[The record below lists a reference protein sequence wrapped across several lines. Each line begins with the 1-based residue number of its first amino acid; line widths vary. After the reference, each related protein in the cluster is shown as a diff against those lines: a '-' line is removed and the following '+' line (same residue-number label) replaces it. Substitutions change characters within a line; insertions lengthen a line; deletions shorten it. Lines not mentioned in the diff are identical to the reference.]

1 MLKMDILDFAINM
14 EMEGNKFYAEQAEA
28 NKDSGLAVVFKLL
41 AEDELKHAGL
51 IKEKKSGDIFSSQ
64 KVKKSKAQNLFADK
78 DQKISDI
85 KASPEQLDAYRFA
98 LDKEQESIDLYIEL
112 SQKAEGGREL
122 FEFLIGEEEKHF
134 KIVNNMVEMLSR
146 PKEWVESA
154 EFGIREDY

>member
-1 MLKMDILDFAINM
+1 MDILDFAINM
-14 EMEGNKFYAEQAEA
+14 EMEGNKYYTAQAEA
-28 NKDSGLAVVFKLL
+28 NKDTGLAVVFGIL

-51 IKEKKSGDIFSSQ
+51 IKEKKAGGAFSSK
-64 KVKKSKAQNLFADK
+64 KVKKSEAENLFADK
-78 DQKISDI
+78 SQKISDI
-85 KASPEQLDAYRFA
+85 TASPEQLDAYRFA
-98 LDKEQESIDLYIEL
+98 LEKEKESIDLYKEL

-134 KIVNNMVEMLSR
+134 KIINDMVEMLSR